1 MRQAYFPRTGGNLKR
16 SVSDEKFI
24 LTVRVTPNSST
35 NMVSTG
41 SEGKVLIRLTSPPV
55 DGEANKALIKFVAKK
70 LKIRQSDVSI
80 ARGERSRDKT
90 LLIRGVSREMAEQCL
105 LS

>member
-1 MRQAYFPRTGGNLKR
+1 MHQAYFPWTGGNLKHG
-16 SVSDEKFI
+16 VTEETFI
-24 LTVRVTPNSST
+24 LSVRVTPSSST
-35 NMVSTG
+35 NTVSVG
-41 SEGKVLIRLTSPPV
+41 PGDKIFIRLTSPPV

-90 LLIRGVSREMAEQCL
+90 LLIRGVSRDLAEQYL
-105 LS
+105 LG